1 MYGKTTARAPNTH
14 ACRRTGRAGRQRDNI
29 TDKGVVYAALTSVDD
44 PGCRRVVQADRQEP
58 LHGHVATGDGRRRVR
73 GRRVGASGPAAA
85 VRCQHGRGYDGE
97 QEPARVHDGGDGH
110 PLNKARAR
118 RR

>member
-1 MYGKTTARAPNTH
+1 M
-14 ACRRTGRAGRQRDNI
+14 
-29 TDKGVVYAALTSVDD
+29 YAALTSVDY
-44 PGCRRVVQADRQEP
+44 PGYRSVVQADWLEP

-85 VRCQHGRGYDGE
+85 VRRQHGRGYDGE

-110 PLNKARAR
+110 PLIKARAAVVNAVAVGGSR
-118 RR
+118 STGTRVICGKLAMENVEH